1 MPINHFQA
9 NWQTFV
15 WSHTPAFFFQN
26 TYFCLELLFH
36 RSHNVWK
43 LPKIFRIFW
52 HFSPIFVLFKV
63 TCLVTLFDC
72 KFQLSKFWAFLI
84 DFCVNDILADFQT
97 PWRTFLFYW
106 GSLNL
111 DFRRLIQEVRPPI
124 KVTLIGFNVSPDDP
138 ALLLFCNQNSL
149 TAWKYQAWNRSR
161 SSSSMMNRCWLCPS
175 WPHFFTSSLSK
186 QEPRLK
192 LSLIY
197 STISPQKMNQI
208 LLGMLSKQPV

>member
-1 MPINHFQA
+1 MVAFEFLNFGIFHQFYLSSNTVWLQVSAFKILGIFDWLLCQRHFRWFS
-9 NWQTFV
+9 NPV
-15 WSHTPAFFFQN
+15 
-26 TYFCLELLFH
+26 
-36 RSHNVWK
+36 RS
-43 LPKIFRIFW
+43 
-52 HFSPIFVLFKV
+52 
-63 TCLVTLFDC
+63 
-72 KFQLSKFWAFLI
+72 
-84 DFCVNDILADFQT
+84 
-97 PWRTFLFYW
+97 WRTFLFYW

>member
-1 MPINHFQA
+1 MINLITRHLCLSTIFK
-9 NWQTFV
+9 QTFV
-15 WSHTPAFFFQN
+15 WSHTPAFFFK
-26 TYFCLELLFH
+26 TH
-36 RSHNVWK
+36 
-43 LPKIFRIFW
+43 
-52 HFSPIFVLFKV
+52 IFVLNCYFIVHTMFESYPKNLEFFGIFTNFCSIQSDLSGNTVWLQVSAFKI
-63 TCLVTLFDC
+63 LGIFDWLLC
-72 KFQLSKFWAFLI
+72 QRHFRWFSNP
-84 DFCVNDILADFQT
+84 VRS
-97 PWRTFLFYW
+97 WRTFLFYW

-186 QEPRLK
+186 QERR
-192 LSLIY
+192 S
-197 STISPQKMNQI
+197 Q
-208 LLGMLSKQPV
+208 G

>member
-1 MPINHFQA
+1 MINLITRHLCLSTIFK
-9 NWQTFV
+9 QTFV
-15 WSHTPAFFFQN
+15 WSHTPAFFFSKHI
-26 TYFCLELLFH
+26 FLSWIFKFLGIFDWLLCQRLFSWFSNPV
-36 RSHNVWK
+36 RS
-43 LPKIFRIFW
+43 
-52 HFSPIFVLFKV
+52 
-63 TCLVTLFDC
+63 
-72 KFQLSKFWAFLI
+72 
-84 DFCVNDILADFQT
+84 
-97 PWRTFLFYW
+97 WRTFLFYW

-186 QEPRLK
+186 QERR
-192 LSLIY
+192 SR
-197 STISPQKMNQI
+197 SQ
-208 LLGMLSKQPV
+208 G